1 MASLSLAAD
10 PLGAFLRIT
19 TVSQSCPCRF
29 MFPLSVSIG
38 GSASS
43 CACAVFGTS
52 SSPTPTTPD
61 APNVS
66 GTGSRRLLP
75 FLNPTPSNPGGTGP
89 LAPPPV
95 FGDACSCVIRNPT
108 RGEECEFVTTVPRL
122 VWVPSPL
129 DRRWGGGGRR
139 RGGCLD
145 PPPRA
150 RRGKKK
156 GGMERTR
163 KGGIC
168 AWLRARTVPAVPST
182 SDWAPQ
188 QEAYAPSKP
197 STTQRRIG
205 RRP

>member
-66 GTGSRRLLP
+66 GTGPRRLLP

-89 LAPPPV
+89 LAPSPV
-95 FGDACSCVIRNPT
+95 FGDACSRVIRNPA

-129 DRRWGGGGRR
+129 DRRWGGEKERRLGRR
-139 RGGCLD
+139 
-145 PPPRA
+145 PPPSSPPR
-150 RRGKKK
+150 KEK

-168 AWLRARTVPAVPST
+168 AWLRSRTVPAVPST

-188 QEAYAPSKP
+188 QEANAPSKP
-197 STTQRRIG
+197 STTRRRIG